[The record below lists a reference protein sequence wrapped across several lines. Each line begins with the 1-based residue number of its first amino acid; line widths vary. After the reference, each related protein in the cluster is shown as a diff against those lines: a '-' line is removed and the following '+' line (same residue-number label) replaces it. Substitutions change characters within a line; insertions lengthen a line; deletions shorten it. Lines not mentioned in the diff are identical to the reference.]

1 VLAGFCGLRKSGVFR
16 QDNQADKETQEDVT
30 LDKNQIEFSMAR
42 IRQVMLNLTHN
53 KAFKIRLPGESGL
66 VFRLMHNGLLKF
78 YGKIHGKMQQ
88 RK

>member
-1 VLAGFCGLRKSGVFR
+1 LRKSGVFR

-42 IRQVMLNLTHN
+42 IRQVMLNQAHYKVFLT
-53 KAFKIRLPGESGL
+53 IRLPGEGGL